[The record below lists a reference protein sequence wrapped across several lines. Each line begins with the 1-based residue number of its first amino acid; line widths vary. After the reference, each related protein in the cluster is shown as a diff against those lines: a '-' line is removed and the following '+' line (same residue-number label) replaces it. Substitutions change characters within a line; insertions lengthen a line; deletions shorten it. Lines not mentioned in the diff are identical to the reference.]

1 MVTNYFVTLKQLKDR
16 LLYIYI
22 VLYNTNNMKVKSTT
36 YAIDDVEHSTPII
49 VEEEMSARDA
59 IREFVQYQ
67 AMYVF
72 GMPQAEHILN
82 LIVDGFF
89 LFNLRK
95 DKYMLNSKDDLL
107 NYCKDNSVPFEE
119 KMYFD
124 NIFLYN
130 YRPEFLT
137 DDEHEYIRA
146 MGDLDG
152 YTPPP
157 PPPEWKPTGFVKP
170 TIISDELAMFL
181 GEPLGT
187 EMSRVD
193 VSKKINKYIEKNG
206 LQDSE
211 NGRNINPDEKLRNLL
226 RLKEEDE
233 LTYFNLQKYMK
244 HHFIK

>member
-1 MVTNYFVTLKQLKDR
+1 
-16 LLYIYI
+16 
-22 VLYNTNNMKVKSTT
+22 MKVKSTT
-36 YAIDDVEHSTPII
+36 YAIDDVEYSTPII

-72 GMPQAEHILN
+72 GMPQDEHILN

-107 NYCKDNSVPFEE
+107 KYCKDNSVPFEE

-146 MGDLDG
+146 CGDLDR

-170 TIISDELAMFL
+170 SLISDELAMFL

-187 EMSRVD
+187 EMARYE
-193 VSKKINKYIEKNG
+193 VSKKMNTYINDNG
-206 LQDSE
+206 LKDSE
-211 NGRNINPDEKLRNLL
+211 NGRKINPDEKLRNLL

-233 LTYFNLQKYMK
+233 LTYFNLQKYMR
-244 HHFIK
+244 HHFMK